1 MEIKYLYIFDFH
13 VFLKEVKLKQVDKN
27 NDCYYFDVYPK
38 HPSGYFK
45 SILKIETI
53 QKNYR
58 SKPNHIQ
65 K

>member
-38 HPSGYFK
+38 HPGGYFK
-45 SILKIETI
+45 SILK
-53 QKNYR
+53 N
-58 SKPNHIQ
+58 
-65 K
+65 